1 MNSDDPSVSL
11 PVYKVSEPPTHMYRY
26 ELVGRSTWLAEVQP
40 VIPPTDETSNDT
52 PKFLKLS
59 WPEVQR
65 FAEYKVVRTAHSRV
79 GQVEYTGIKELVE
92 KHAPKVLG
100 YKDYPHTLTATIRHL

>member
-11 PVYKVSEPPTHMYRY
+11 QVYKVSEPPTHRY

-59 WPEVQR
+59 WPEVQP
-65 FAEYKVVRTAHSRV
+65 YKVVRTAHSRV